1 MPEVRIAGESPEYR
15 TRRRELLD
23 AEIALKDQ
31 RERVAEIRR
40 RLPMGA
46 PARTDYVF
54 REGPADLSGN
64 DPGAYFDTTLS
75 QLFAKGRARLIVY
88 HMMFE
93 PDEDQGCPM
102 CSMWVDG
109 YNGIAPHLSQTVNF
123 AIIAKAELAKLRSW
137 GHRRGWGNLRLLSS
151 HDNTFNRDFN
161 VEGEDGQL
169 PALSVFCRDKDG
181 HVYHFY
187 TTDASLEYRHHRG
200 LDLFTPVWNLLDLLP
215 EGRGDWMP
223 RHFYA

>member
-1 MPEVRIAGESPEYR
+1 
-15 TRRRELLD
+15 
-23 AEIALKDQ
+23 
-31 RERVAEIRR
+31 
-40 RLPMGA
+40 
-46 PARTDYVF
+46 
-54 REGPADLSGN
+54 
-64 DPGAYFDTTLS
+64 
-75 QLFAKGRARLIVY
+75 
-88 HMMFE
+88 
-93 PDEDQGCPM
+93 M